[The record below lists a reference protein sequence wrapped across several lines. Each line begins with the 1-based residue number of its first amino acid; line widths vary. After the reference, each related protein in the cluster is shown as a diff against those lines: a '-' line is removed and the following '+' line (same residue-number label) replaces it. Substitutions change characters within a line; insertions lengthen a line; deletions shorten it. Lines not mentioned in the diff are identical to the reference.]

1 MEIAMNFPAA
11 STSYSYAKP
20 TYIKIE
26 VILVGSDDTGHTIKA
41 DETSQ
46 EQKVNLHDA
55 KVEDHNGIYA
65 TLSLTEERAIAL
77 NLV

>member
-1 MEIAMNFPAA
+1 MNFPAA

-20 TYIKIE
+20 VYIKIE
-26 VILVGSDDTGHTIKA
+26 VVLVSSDDTGHTIKA
-41 DETSQ
+41 DETSP
-46 EQKVNLHDA
+46 EQKVNRYDA
-55 KVEDHNGIYA
+55 RVEDRNGIYA

>member
-1 MEIAMNFPAA
+1 MNFPAA

-26 VILVGSDDTGHTIKA
+26 VVLVGSDDTGHIIKA
-41 DETSQ
+41 DETSP
-46 EQKVNLHDA
+46 EQRINRYDA
-55 KVEDHNGIYA
+55 RVEDLNGIYA